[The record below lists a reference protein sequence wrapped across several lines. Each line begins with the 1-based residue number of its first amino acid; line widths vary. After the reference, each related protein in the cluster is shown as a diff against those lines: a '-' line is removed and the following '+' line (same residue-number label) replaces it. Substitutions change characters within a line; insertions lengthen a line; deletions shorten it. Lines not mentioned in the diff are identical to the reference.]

1 MFDRTGMKGISFV
14 PLLAA
19 LFASPAF
26 GDGQYE
32 NTYAK
37 DFIADAPWRVT
48 DEATPIPVTVV
59 LKDCDVDDIRELH
72 WIRCTDATGGG
83 GPVVLFH
90 HDFGDERLGDDPPEH
105 NFWTYVTNVTEGHPS
120 LPDGTPL
127 APANLG
133 YGPGDAIQL
142 KVEIYYRDDI
152 FNYTDG
158 RTLRVHVGH
167 GPFPW
172 PEGWYGGDTHYHTM
186 YTNDLYEFGA
196 PLPAV
201 RFSAAA
207 LGLHWLT
214 VTDHS
219 CDLDERGDGAYSYG
233 TDQWEATIRT
243 SGGAYTIVRDVNDH
257 GGSWGAIGADAAEW
271 SGPDLRIYRGVEINL
286 ASVDG
291 DSYDKTLHGLF
302 YNPSEI
308 PSPLS
313 GAPGER
319 PVTPS
324 LTAGLDALS
333 GGGFAYAAHPLSDLS
348 ADFGGIDFGVN
359 GARWG
364 DEDFAAA
371 LLREGFRGLEAF
383 NTRITRESNDENDP
397 WGDFDAGSAP
407 GDPYPNE
414 LLAGI
419 SLWDQMLANDLAAHP
434 GAPRKVFLSGGS
446 DAHGDFNYASHLGL
460 NDYADDNAMGKV
472 QTVVRVPGYG
482 TDSLPP
488 VEEILSAFRAGR
500 STVTDGPFLEIAVD
514 RNDDGDWNGA
524 GDLGHGDH
532 GYAAPGVYLPLRVR
546 WASLPEFGPVTDVRL
561 VRGDPL
567 GGAATLHQFDPAAG
581 GEGYGGEAT
590 IDLGA
595 FGFEGDRFFRAEL
608 VTDDGGAGHRAYT
621 NPVWI
626 TFDASTETV
635 SASSPPP
642 TPPLRLAAAP
652 NPFNPALTIA
662 FSLPTPGGVR
672 LEAFSV
678 GGRKVRTLIDGE
690 FRDGGRGEIVWQGT
704 GDDGRPLP
712 SGVYYLRMEGAGR
725 TATEKVLLLR

>member
-1 MFDRTGMKGISFV
+1 MIHRAGAHGALALCLMT
-14 PLLAA
+14 LLAPSS
-19 LFASPAF
+19 AS
-26 GDGQYE
+26 GEEQYE

-37 DFIADAPWRVT
+37 DFVADAPWRVT
-48 DEATPIPVTVV
+48 DLSTPVPVTVV

-72 WIRCTDATGGG
+72 WIRCRDVTGGG
-83 GPVVLFH
+83 SVTLFH
-90 HDFGDERLGDDPPEH
+90 HDFGDERIGDDPPEH
-105 NFWTYVTNVTEGHPS
+105 NFWTYVTDVTEGHPS

-127 APANLG
+127 APATLG
-133 YGPGDAIQL
+133 YGPGDAIRL
-142 KVEIYYRDDI
+142 DVEIYYRDDI

-158 RTLRVHVGH
+158 RTLRVHVGS

-186 YTNDLYEFGA
+186 YTNNLYEFGA

-201 RFSAAA
+201 RMSAVA

-233 TDQWEATIRT
+233 TDLWEATIRT
-243 SGGAYTIVRDVNDH
+243 ASGTTTVVRDVNDH
-257 GGSWGAIGADAAEW
+257 GGSWGALGADADEW
-271 SGPDLRIYRGVEINL
+271 SGPDFRIYRGVEINV

-291 DSYDKTLHGLF
+291 DSPGKTLHALF

-319 PVTPS
+319 PVTPT
-324 LTAGLDALS
+324 LTAGLDALDPA
-333 GGGFAYAAHPLSDLS
+333 GFAYASHPLSDLG
-348 ADFGGIDFGVN
+348 ADFGGLDLGVN

-364 DEDFAAA
+364 DEDLAAS
-371 LLREGFRGLEAF
+371 LLRKGFRGLEAF
-383 NTRITRESNDENDP
+383 NTRITRESNDQNDP
-397 WGDFDAGSAP
+397 WGDFDAGSP
-407 GDPYPNE
+407 PDDPYPNE

-419 SLWDQMLANDLAAHP
+419 ALWDQTLSEDLAAHP
-434 GAPRKVFLSGGS
+434 GAPRKIFLSGGS

-460 NDYADDNAMGKV
+460 DSYADDNAIGKV
-472 QTVVRVPGYG
+472 QTVVHVPGYG

-488 VEEILSAFRAGR
+488 TEAILSAFRAGR
-500 STVTDGPFLEIAVD
+500 STVTDGPFLEVAVD
-514 RNDDGDWNGA
+514 ADDDGEWDGP
-524 GDLGHGDH
+524 GDLGQGDH
-532 GYAAPGVYLPLRVR
+532 GFAPPSAYLPLRVR
-546 WASLPEFGPVTDVRL
+546 WASLAEFGPVVGVKIL
-561 VRGDPL
+561 RGS
-567 GGAATLHQFDPAAG
+567 GAGAATLHQFDPSAG
-581 GEGYGGEAT
+581 GEGYGGEAV

-608 VTDDGGAGHRAYT
+608 VTGDGDAGHRAYT
-621 NPVWI
+621 NPVWV

-635 SASSPPP
+635 AASSPPP
-642 TPPLRLAAAP
+642 AAPLRLAAAP

-678 GGRKVRTLIDGE
+678 GGRKVRTLIGGE
-690 FRDGGRGEIVWQGT
+690 FRDGGRQEIVWQGT

-712 SGVYYLRMEGAGR
+712 SGVYHLRMEMGR
-725 TATEKVLLLR
+725 WTATRKTVLLR